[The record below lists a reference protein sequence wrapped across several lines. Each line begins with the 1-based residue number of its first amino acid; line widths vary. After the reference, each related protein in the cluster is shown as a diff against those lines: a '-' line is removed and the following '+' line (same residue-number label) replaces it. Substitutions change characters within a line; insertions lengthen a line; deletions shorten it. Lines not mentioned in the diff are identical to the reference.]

1 MPKTTPEFFSL
12 TFSERARFSESS
24 DERTAWETAEDLR
37 MENETLSERLWAIEA
52 EREEVKALLR
62 KVSDE
67 LDNMRNGL
75 NLDSVVETGV
85 LYCERL
91 TQRAE
96 LIMGKDEPKGFH

>member
-1 MPKTTPEFFSL
+1 MTKTPLNFSSL

-24 DERTAWETAEDLR
+24 DARTAWETAEDLR
-37 MENETLSERLWAIEA
+37 IENETLSERLWALEA

>member
-1 MPKTTPEFFSL
+1 MPNSKPEFSSL
-12 TFSERARFSESS
+12 TFSERARFSASS
-24 DERTAWETAEDLR
+24 DERSAWETAEDLR
-37 MENETLSERLWAIEA
+37 IENESLTDRLWALEA

-85 LYCERL
+85 LYCEKL

-96 LIMGKDEPKGFH
+96 LLLGKDEPKGFH

>member
-1 MPKTTPEFFSL
+1 MPKTTPEFFNL

-37 MENETLSERLWAIEA
+37 VENETLSERLWTIEA

-75 NLDSVVETGV
+75 NLESVVETGV
-85 LYCERL
+85 LYCEKL

>member
-1 MPKTTPEFFSL
+1 MPKTHPEFFSL

-37 MENETLSERLWAIEA
+37 VENETLSERLWAIEA

-67 LDNMRNGL
+67 LDNLRNHYDLG
-75 NLDSVVETGV
+75 STIEAGVV
-85 LYCERL
+85 YCEKM

-96 LIMGKDEPKGFH
+96 LIMDKDEPKGFH

>member
-1 MPKTTPEFFSL
+1 MPKTRPEFSSL
-12 TFSERARFSESS
+12 TFSERASFSASA
-24 DERTAWETAEDLR
+24 DERSAWETCDDLR
-37 MENETLSERLWAIEA
+37 IENESLTDRLWALEA
-52 EREEVKALLR
+52 ERNEVKALLR

-85 LYCERL
+85 VYCERL

-96 LIMGKDEPKGFH
+96 LLLGKDEPKGFH